1 MNLTPGVRLGPYEI
15 IAAIGAGGMGEV
27 YRARDTR
34 LDRTVAIKVLPAA
47 LAQSAQLRLR
57 FEREAKAISALAHP
71 HICTLHDVGS
81 HDGIEYLVMEH
92 LEGESLA
99 DRLAR
104 GPLPVDE
111 AIRYAIQIA
120 DALDKAHRRGII
132 HRDLKPGNIMI
143 TRTGA
148 KLLDFGL
155 ARSLDTEAVSA
166 DSATIAHQPIT
177 EEGTIVG
184 TVQYMAPEQLESRPA
199 DARTD
204 IFAFG
209 AVLYEMLT
217 GRRAF
222 GGKSRASVIA
232 SILAAEPQP
241 VSATQPATPASLERV
256 IRICLEKD
264 PDERWQS
271 AHDVK
276 LELQGLALAA
286 PHAPAKKTSVIGWIA
301 AALIAATAF
310 AWWMLDRAKHKPT
323 PSVRFEIH
331 PTAGTRFNPLD
342 GPVAVSPDGRSIA
355 FRVVAGEERETYA
368 LRRLGSTRLESL
380 RGTEGAFDA
389 FWSPDGRQL
398 AFFADGKLKRL
409 DLASSVVST
418 VCSVSDARGGTWA
431 GDTILFAPVPLGP
444 LMKIPASGGTPVPAT
459 KLDAARKE
467 IGHWRPF
474 FLPDGKRFL
483 YMSISAEEHQ
493 TGVYLGSLESNE
505 ARRVLDIS
513 APTVYDGS
521 GHLLFVN
528 EFTLYAQPF
537 DPGEARTT
545 GPAVVVANAVEY
557 TDQYA
562 SAGYSMGGSTLA
574 WHSRG
579 LSDRIPLERITLDGK
594 ATSLGVTGVNI
605 DLSDDGRHLAAMRS
619 DGTLRNIDIWT
630 VDLQRNVSSRT
641 TYEPSVDIGPVWS
654 PDGKRIAYTSFTPNG
669 TILYVRPAGG
679 GGSAEEIIRNPL
691 SLEVIDWSPDG
702 RTLLVEAGS
711 DDLRLNLDAIDL
723 QTRRST
729 PVAATPFQ
737 ESSGRFSPDGKW
749 VAYESDESGRNEIYL
764 HAFPPDG
771 TRVQVSTSGAF
782 APRWTTDGRTLFFV
796 DRERTLHSVDV
807 GHGSSGIEI
816 GVPRKHIRI
825 DTVDYVLA
833 PDGRS
838 VIASRQIAAT
848 PQPITVITNWK
859 SQ

>member
-1 MNLTPGVRLGPYEI
+1 MNLAPGLRLGPYEI
-15 IAAIGAGGMGEV
+15 VAPIGAGGMGEV

-47 LAQSAQLRLR
+47 LAQSTQLKLR

-81 HDGIEYLVMEH
+81 HDGIEFLVMEH

-99 DRLAR
+99 DRLSR
-104 GPLPVDE
+104 GPLPVED

-132 HRDLKPGNIMI
+132 HRDLKPGNVMI

-155 ARSLDTEAVSA
+155 ARSVDTEAVSP
-166 DSATIAHQPIT
+166 DSATIAHKPIT

-241 VSATQPATPASLERV
+241 LSAAQPATPPALERV

-264 PDERWQS
+264 PDDRWQS
-271 AHDVK
+271 AHDVR
-276 LELQGLALAA
+276 LELEGLTLAE
-286 PHAPAKKTSVIGWIA
+286 AKRERTRSSLWGWVA
-301 AALIAATAF
+301 AALIAAA
-310 AWWMLDRAKHKPT
+310 AVGWWALDRSNHERAPG
-323 PSVRFEIH
+323 VRFEVH
-331 PTAGTRFNPLD
+331 PAAGTRFNPVD
-342 GPVAVSPDGRSIA
+342 GPVVVSPDGRSIA
-355 FRVVAGEERETYA
+355 FRVADGGERELYA
-368 LRRLGSTRLESL
+368 LRRLGSTRLEPL

-409 DLASSVVST
+409 DLASAVVST
-418 VCSVSDARGGTWA
+418 IASVSDARGGTWA

-444 LMKIPASGGTPVPAT
+444 LMKIPATGGTPVPAM

-467 IGHWRPF
+467 IGQWRPF

-483 YMSISAEEHQ
+483 YMSLSAEEQ
-493 TGVYLGSLESNE
+493 QAGVYLGSLESNE
-505 ARRVLDIS
+505 VHRVLDVS
-513 APTVYDGS
+513 VPTAYHTS

-528 EFTLYAQPF
+528 DFTLYAQPF
-537 DPGEARTT
+537 DERKARTT
-545 GPAVVVANAVEY
+545 GPAVVVANGVEY

-562 SAGYSMGGSTLA
+562 SAGYSVGGSTVA

-579 LSDRIPLERITLDGK
+579 LSDRIPLERVTLDGK
-594 ATSLGVTGVNI
+594 ATSLGVTGNNV
-605 DLSDDGRHLAAMRS
+605 DLSDDGRHLAAMRT

-630 VDLQRNVSSRT
+630 LDLQRNVSSRI

-654 PDGKRIAYTSFTPNG
+654 PDGKRIAYTSFTQNG

-679 GGSAEEIIRNPL
+679 GGSAEEIMRNPL
-691 SLEVIDWSPDG
+691 SLEVVDWSPDG
-702 RTLLVEAGS
+702 RTLLAESGS

-723 QTRRST
+723 QTRKST
-729 PVAATPFQ
+729 HVAATPFQ

-749 VAYESDESGRNEIYL
+749 IAYESDESGRSEIYVL
-764 HAFPPDG
+764 AFPPDG
-771 TRVQVSTSGAF
+771 SRVQVSTSGAF
-782 APRWTTDGRTLFFV
+782 APRWSSDDRTLFYV
-796 DRERTLHSVDV
+796 DRDRMLHSVEV
-807 GHGSSGIEI
+807 AHGSSGIEI
-816 GVPRKHIRI
+816 GQPRKLVRI
-825 DTVDYVLA
+825 DTVDYVVT
-833 PDGRS
+833 PDGKS
-838 VIASRQIAAT
+838 VIASRQTAAT
-848 PQPITVITNWK
+848 PQPITIVTNWK
-859 SQ
+859 PQ